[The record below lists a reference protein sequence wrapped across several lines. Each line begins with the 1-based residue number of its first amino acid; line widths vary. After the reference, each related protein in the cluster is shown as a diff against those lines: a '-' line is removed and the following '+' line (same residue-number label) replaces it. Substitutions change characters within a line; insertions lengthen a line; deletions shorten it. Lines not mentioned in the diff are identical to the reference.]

1 MPAAT
6 ASIRGKSAGG
16 PGRGIR
22 GAGQIANQ
30 RSASKCEGGASRA
43 GRSPHTRGPCEQ
55 FSSTSS
61 ASRPVLANSLSD
73 CTHSALVGFLRV
85 NRLQARSER
94 PGNLAFHDAMFS
106 QLKRSSLPRLASPPI
121 GCGLP
126 NAAEGRIFLVLCS
139 EAQDQTSS
147 LIRPSRSQVT
157 SLGLPRPFLISSC
170 SGRICRLIA
179 GAYFP
184 CTLISRRGCYC
195 YHFIRGLRRIAN
207 RNSHFFSHWFV
218 LESATR
224 LLAVPF
230 LIAFQSKF
238 VTGFIASFRCV

>member
-1 MPAAT
+1 MFILAEILPKELWIIKDPLAADPGSNRGSERMPAAT

-30 RSASKCEGGASRA
+30 RSASKCEGRASRA

-85 NRLQARSER
+85 KRLQARSER

-106 QLKRSSLPRLASPPI
+106 QLK
-121 GCGLP
+121 
-126 NAAEGRIFLVLCS
+126 F
-139 EAQDQTSS
+139 
-147 LIRPSRSQVT
+147 
-157 SLGLPRPFLISSC
+157 IS
-170 SGRICRLIA
+170 
-179 GAYFP
+179 
-184 CTLISRRGCYC
+184 
-195 YHFIRGLRRIAN
+195 
-207 RNSHFFSHWFV
+207 
-218 LESATR
+218 
-224 LLAVPF
+224 
-230 LIAFQSKF
+230 
-238 VTGFIASFRCV
+238 